1 MTDELTCLTPDATTE
16 AMVDM
21 IMRDGGV
28 IIEGSNS

>member
-1 MTDELTCLTPDATTE
+1 VTNELTCLTPDATAE